1 MASNMLKWL
10 AGTLLVVTV
19 TACGQSSG
27 GTGAKSPAAQQT
39 TSGSSPQSTRV
50 SAGADQAATDNSD
63 THRTGQSATPADKAE
78 AEHNVNELANALNQL
93 N

>member
-10 AGTLLVVTV
+10 AGTLLVVTM

-27 GTGAKSPAAQQT
+27 GTGEKNPAAQQT
-39 TSGSSPQSTRV
+39 TSGNSTQST
-50 SAGADQAATDNSD
+50 SASTGADQTSTGNSN
-63 THRTGQSATPADKAE
+63 THHTGQSATPADKAE

>member
-10 AGTLLVVTV
+10 AGILLVVTV
-19 TACGQSSG
+19 SACGQNAG

-39 TSGSSPQSTRV
+39 TSGSSPQSTRA
-50 SAGADQAATDNSD
+50 SAGADHAAIDNSD
-63 THRTGQSATPADKAE
+63 THHPGQNATPADKAE